1 MIFIL
6 RPKGATASRTKVLIN
21 IAAGWNGTK
30 SSNRGYLAMK
40 PTPFISEKKAAI
52 FIGIG
57 AAVFTIGAMIF
68 GH

>member
-1 MIFIL
+1 MQCWPEL
-6 RPKGATASRTKVLIN
+6 SGRGAGYGR
-21 IAAGWNGTK
+21 NGTK
-30 SSNRGYLAMK
+30 SSNRSYPAMK
-40 PTPFISEKKAAI
+40 PTPFISEKRAAI